1 MTAVPRLADV
11 HCTRVKFEPGE
22 RLLVQL
28 RQPLDSEAKKKL
40 QRTVERW
47 AGDHVEVLIVDPT
60 IMEVSVERRPIV
72 GIS

>member
-11 HCTRVKFEPGE
+11 HCTRIKFEPGE

-28 RQPLDSEAKKKL
+28 RQPLDPEAKKKL
-40 QRTVERW
+40 RKTVERW
-47 AGDHVEVLIVDPT
+47 AGDHVEVLIVDPA

-72 GIS
+72 GVS